1 MILMKNGSTGFG
13 KAWLMV
19 ALISWTQLSLAQ
31 DPHFSQY
38 ISAPLLLNPAQA
50 GLINGS
56 YRINLNYRD
65 QWNKIEGSDYKTVA
79 FSGDMNFIPPLKGF
93 RNDLMG
99 IGLSFLSD
107 KSPGF
112 DFNTNELAMYVAY
125 HKRTGKNQFLS
136 FGTKLGI
143 LQRGVNY
150 ENLTFGDQYVE
161 GSGYSNN
168 SREVLPENNISS
180 TELSLGLNYSWSAS
194 ESKGLTL
201 GISMHHITSPDF
213 SFFNLSPPLGIEPIK
228 QPLYGLLS
236 FHATGAMPMSGD
248 QMVFMPR
255 IWILNQGPHFQL
267 NTGAL
272 IKLPLNQDG
281 NNSLY
286 AGGYLRL
293 VKGVKSVALESFVPH
308 IAFGL
313 GSVNL
318 GLSYDA
324 NLRRFAPS
332 YFQQSVFELSI
343 ALIGNYDNASFFC
356 PRF

>member
-1 MILMKNGSTGFG
+1 MKNGCIGFG

-168 SREVLPENNISS
+168 SR
-180 TELSLGLNYSWSAS
+180 
-194 ESKGLTL
+194 
-201 GISMHHITSPDF
+201 SPA
-213 SFFNLSPPLGIEPIK
+213 GK
-228 QPLYGLLS
+228 QY
-236 FHATGAMPMSGD
+236 
-248 QMVFMPR
+248 
-255 IWILNQGPHFQL
+255 
-267 NTGAL
+267 
-272 IKLPLNQDG
+272 
-281 NNSLY
+281 
-286 AGGYLRL
+286 
-293 VKGVKSVALESFVPH
+293 
-308 IAFGL
+308 
-313 GSVNL
+313 
-318 GLSYDA
+318 
-324 NLRRFAPS
+324 
-332 YFQQSVFELSI
+332 
-343 ALIGNYDNASFFC
+343 
-356 PRF
+356 